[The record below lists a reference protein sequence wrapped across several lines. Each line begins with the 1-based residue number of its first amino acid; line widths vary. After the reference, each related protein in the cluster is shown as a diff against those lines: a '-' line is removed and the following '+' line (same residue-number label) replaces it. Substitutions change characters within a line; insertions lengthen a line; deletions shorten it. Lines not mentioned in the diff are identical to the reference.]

1 MTATDVK
8 VGLNMAV
15 MVRSGVGK
23 TKGVGEAMKGK
34 LQASIDSA
42 NAARARRDMRVFFIM
57 PASDL

>member
-8 VGLNMAV
+8 VGLNKAV

-42 NAARARRDMRVFFIM
+42 RTAMARRGMRILLLT
-57 PASDL
+57 PASDH